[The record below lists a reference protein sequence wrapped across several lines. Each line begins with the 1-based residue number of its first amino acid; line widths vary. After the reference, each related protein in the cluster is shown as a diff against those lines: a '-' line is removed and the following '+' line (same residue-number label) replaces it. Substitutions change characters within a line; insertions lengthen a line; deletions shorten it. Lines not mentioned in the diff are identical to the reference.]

1 MSEHLIWDESPDNID
16 EETLSKKETS
26 HSEEFDLDILE
37 DTLKHIYSK
46 SFIRRKLAYI
56 LAIFYKYPI
65 LIIIL
70 SFILGFIFFGI
81 PLILIYLKAYQN
93 FMVGFCVM
101 VLISLALCVLIFL
114 IRILDDKKN
123 KINMVAKWERNN
135 FVDFI
140 GLILTFILLII
151 SSFLLKDFFGDV
163 IDYNLNN
170 NLKLVYEPDEDGID
184 DEDYMNIN
192 DFFLKFTINCFLLNS
207 TEINNEETNIA
218 NYISEFSIINDLMKK
233 LSCCFIPLFIFIFN
247 KFIQTI
253 IIQVK
258 YTIPKLIIILSSCC
272 FSLLIMIMN
281 HLYDEKQE
289 NKIVAFFEMIFM
301 IFFFTG
307 YFAWSFS
314 STWTTFKNPKDKNF
328 AINKYDLSQLIL
340 IYFFDFINIIGTCFL
355 FIPIL
360 ISYINFTN
368 KSETFYD
375 LRLVLLLLKIG
386 FLMVIISYTFYY
398 GHNFLALIFRP
409 IALQYAPAKL
419 KENYVRA
426 NRNQSS
432 YLFIS

>member
-1 MSEHLIWDESPDNID
+1 MS
-16 EETLSKKETS
+16 
-26 HSEEFDLDILE
+26 
-37 DTLKHIYSK
+37 
-46 SFIRRKLAYI
+46 
-56 LAIFYKYPI
+56 
-65 LIIIL
+65 
-70 SFILGFIFFGI
+70 
-81 PLILIYLKAYQN
+81 
-93 FMVGFCVM
+93 
-101 VLISLALCVLIFL
+101 
-114 IRILDDKKN
+114 
-123 KINMVAKWERNN
+123 
-135 FVDFI
+135 
-140 GLILTFILLII
+140 
-151 SSFLLKDFFGDV
+151 
-163 IDYNLNN
+163 
-170 NLKLVYEPDEDGID
+170 
-184 DEDYMNIN
+184 
-192 DFFLKFTINCFLLNS
+192 
-207 TEINNEETNIA
+207 
-218 NYISEFSIINDLMKK
+218 
-233 LSCCFIPLFIFIFN
+233 
-247 KFIQTI
+247 
-253 IIQVK
+253 
-258 YTIPKLIIILSSCC
+258 
-272 FSLLIMIMN
+272 
-281 HLYDEKQE
+281 HLYNEKQR